1 MSKIKIGQ
9 HYDQAFV
16 DMSKEEIRQNL
27 EAIAYGVEEKSYT
40 KVLSDEELEEK
51 KDEYAEIG
59 IKLSELE
66 EEKKDFMDNFKLKT
80 KEPKIKSGILL
91 NAIKFKS
98 EQVHGKLHLID
109 DQESGMMYYFDNT
122 GTCVDARPLF
132 KNERQMK
139 LKSVINE

>member
-1 MSKIKIGQ
+1 MSKFKIGQ
-9 HYDQAFV
+9 KYDHAF
-16 DMSKEEIRQNL
+16 EEMPKQEIEQNL
-27 EAIAYGVEEKSYT
+27 EAIAYGVEERSYT
-40 KVLSDEELEEK
+40 KNLTESELEEK

-66 EEKKDFMDNFKLKT
+66 EEKKEFLDNFKLKT
-80 KEPKIKSGILL
+80 KEPKTKSGILL
-91 NAIKFKS
+91 NAIKYKS

-109 DQESGMMYYFDNT
+109 DQESGMMYYFDTT